1 VIHLHIPSS
10 ALVVLVGAAGA
21 GKSTFARE
29 HFRPT
34 EILSSDCFRGM
45 VSDDEGDQDATADAF
60 DLLHLTLER
69 RLRRGRLCVV
79 DATNVRVEHRARL
92 IEQARRFARPA
103 VALVFETPDSVCIER
118 AAGRATRLV
127 RAEVIRQQSAEL
139 QGPFAGPAEG
149 FTEVY
154 WLKPEDQVEIRRSEF
169 PNSQY

>member
-1 VIHLHIPSS
+1 MDIPSS

-34 EILSSDCFRGM
+34 EILSSDFFRGM

-60 DLLHLTLER
+60 DLLHFALES

-92 IEQARRFARPA
+92 VELARRFARPA
-103 VALVFETPDSVCIER
+103 VALVFDTPDSVCLKR
-118 AAGRATRLV
+118 AADRATRVV
-127 RAEVIRQQSAEL
+127 RAEVIRQQLSEL
-139 QGPFAGPAEG
+139 KLAGPGEG
-149 FTEVY
+149 FAKVY
-154 WLKPEDQVEIRRSEF
+154 RLKPDDQVEIRRI
-169 PNSQY
+169 

>member
-1 VIHLHIPSS
+1 MIQLDIPSS

-34 EILSSDCFRGM
+34 EILSSDFFRGM
-45 VSDDEGDQDATADAF
+45 VSDEEGDQEATADAF
-60 DLLHLTLER
+60 DLLHLALER

-103 VALVFETPDSVCIER
+103 VALVFETPDRVCLER
-118 AAGRATRLV
+118 AANRVTRVV
-127 RAEVIRQQSAEL
+127 RAEVILQQLAEL
-139 QGPFAGPAEG
+139 KQAFGGTGEG
-149 FTEVY
+149 FREVY
-154 WLKPEDQVEIRRSEF
+154 VLKPADQVEIRRSEF
-169 PNSQY
+169 LNS